1 VISKKIVALST
12 LSQLGVIT
20 FSLGINIPNLA
31 YFHIITHAL
40 FKALLFICVGS
51 FINYHS
57 HTQDLRW
64 IGNLTTQ
71 IPTII
76 SCIILAN
83 IALAGFP
90 FLAGFYSKDIII
102 EYIITNQFNILIFI
116 ITLISLG
123 LTSFYSIRAT
133 LVALISHQIST
144 PFFTAEEPT
153 SLSKPVLLL
162 SISAIIIGS
171 SLAWLSTSLLSYSST
186 LPFQFKIFPL
196 ILILRGV
203 ILAWLKITSSN
214 KTNTLIIKIQLTN
227 YASCIIWFIVPLSTQ
242 FTISLPFILTHNLIK
257 SIDQGWFEYSSGQ
270 GINKLSITYTNT
282 IINYIPTHPSS
293 YLLISIILT
302 LLLLILII

>member
-1 VISKKIVALST
+1 VTSKKIVALST
-12 LSQLGVIT
+12 LSQLGIIT

-133 LVALISHQIST
+133 LVAIISHQIST

-153 SLSKPVLLL
+153 SLSQPVLLL

-171 SLAWLSTSLLSYSST
+171 SLAWLSTTLLSYSST
-186 LPFQFKIFPL
+186 LPIQFKNF
-196 ILILRGV
+196 
-203 ILAWLKITSSN
+203 SSN
-214 KTNTLIIKIQLTN
+214 LNTRGRN
-227 YASCIIWFIVPLSTQ
+227 SSMTQ
-242 FTISLPFILTHNLIK
+242 NNLI
-257 SIDQGWFEYSSGQ
+257 
-270 GINKLSITYTNT
+270 
-282 IINYIPTHPSS
+282 
-293 YLLISIILT
+293 
-302 LLLLILII
+302 